1 MSIRGTCPE
10 CGLSADM
17 AAFVA
22 QGEHNQALA
31 AALEIPGQLG
41 PRVVRYLGLFQPQ
54 RKALASGKAVRLL
67 TELRDAIALGRIS
80 RHGVTRPAPVGVW
93 AAALDQ
99 LLDRPPTTLPL
110 RGHGYLF
117 EVVASVADQADAQ
130 AERQREEV
138 ARSGGNASVP
148 THAPAHRERS
158 TEDVLAEHRRLAGKG
173 QASVSPQSSPRGP
186 KSLGQL
192 LESAPGGA
200 EESNS

>member
-41 PRVVRYLGLFQPQ
+41 PRVVRYLGLFRPQ
-54 RKALASGKAVRLL
+54 RKALAGGKAVRLL

-80 RHGVTRPAPVGVW
+80 RHGVTRPAPVSVW
-93 AAALDQ
+93 ATALDQ
-99 LLDRPPTTLPL
+99 LLERPPAKLPL
-110 RGHGYLF
+110 HGHGYLF

-130 AERQREEV
+130 AERQREEA
-138 ARSGGNASVP
+138 ARSGSNAKAP
-148 THAPAHRERS
+148 ANAPAHLERS
-158 TEDVLAEHRRLAGKG
+158 TEDVLAEHQRLAG
-173 QASVSPQSSPRGP
+173 QAKPQESPRGP
-186 KSLGQL
+186 TPLSEL
-192 LESAPGGA
+192 LKGAPRA
-200 EESNS
+200 KEDS